1 MRAKKQLEFSADAI
15 LDVADIEAYISE
27 RNEAA
32 ADKVAEAVFRCATQ
46 LELNPEL
53 GHPGSVD
60 GTRELVLPKYPY
72 TLIYK
77 LTAHKVTI
85 LNVLHQSQ
93 QYP

>member
-1 MRAKKQLEFSADAI
+1 MRARKQLEFSADAI
-15 LDVADIEAYISE
+15 LDIADIEAYIAE
-27 RNEAA
+27 HNEAA
-32 ADKVAEAVFRCATQ
+32 ADKVATTIFRCATR
-46 LELNPEL
+46 LEFNPEL
-53 GHPGSVD
+53 GRPGNID

-77 LTAHKVTI
+77 LTAHKIIV